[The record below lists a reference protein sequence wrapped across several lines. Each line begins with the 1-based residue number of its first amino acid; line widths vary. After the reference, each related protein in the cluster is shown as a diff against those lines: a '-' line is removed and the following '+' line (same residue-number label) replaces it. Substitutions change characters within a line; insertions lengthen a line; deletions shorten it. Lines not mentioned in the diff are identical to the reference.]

1 MVLGGCGQSHPR
13 LALSRWNCVKFMRKG
28 LNFCENRVQPV
39 STWLLSLNFEPPLP
53 WALWFRHFQP
63 IFALSQTLASPKR
76 HFYDRRKRDPKFCH
90 VICSKCPRPSYL
102 GHLKSYDALVLI
114 SGKLL
119 KSYRGLVHIKGF
131 RSFIFP
137 RIRFYLEKKHLLKRS
152 QRTNL
157 AYLS

>member
-76 HFYDRRKRDPKFCH
+76 HLRSPKAR
-90 VICSKCPRPSYL
+90 SKILSCFGPEWLRPSYL

-114 SGKLL
+114 TGKLL
-119 KSYRGLVHIKGF
+119 KSYRGLVYIKGF
-131 RSFIFP
+131 RSFICP
-137 RIRFYLEKKHLLKRS
+137 RKRFYLEKTL
-152 QRTNL
+152 T
-157 AYLS
+157 